1 MDTPQEED
9 ELEPISKSEIKR
21 QMIALQKLGEELV
34 ALPDSKLD
42 KLDLPETLRD
52 AINAAKRITAHGGLR
67 RQLQYIGRLMRI
79 TDAAPI
85 AEQLSAWRG
94 DNAEVNAVFHRMEH
108 LRTRLIADD
117 NALTEFISAHP
128 DADAQ
133 QLRNLIRNA
142 RREAAAS
149 QPPKSSRA
157 LFKLI
162 REILSDD
169 SPDTASSADDAEDET
184 ND

>member
-1 MDTPQEED
+1 MDDPQE

-42 KLDLPETLRD
+42 KLELPEILRD

-108 LRTRLIADD
+108 LRTRLLEDD

-128 DADAQ
+128 QADAQ

-162 REILSDD
+162 REILSGG
-169 SPDTASSADDAEDET
+169 DDAPDDTPEEGQDA
-184 ND
+184 

>member
-108 LRTRLIADD
+108 LRTRLLEDD

-128 DADAQ
+128 QADAQ

-162 REILSDD
+162 RDVLSGGGDAPDD
-169 SPDTASSADDAEDET
+169 STEEGQDA
-184 ND
+184 

>member
-1 MDTPQEED
+1 MDDPQE

-42 KLDLPETLRD
+42 KLELPEILRD

-108 LRTRLIADD
+108 LRTRLLEDD

-128 DADAQ
+128 QADAQ

-162 REILSDD
+162 RDVLSGGGDAPDD
-169 SPDTASSADDAEDET
+169 STEEGQDA
-184 ND
+184 

>member
-42 KLDLPETLRD
+42 KLELPEILRD

-108 LRTRLIADD
+108 LRTRLISDD

-162 REILSDD
+162 RDVLSGSEDAPDD
-169 SPDTASSADDAEDET
+169 TTEEGQDA
-184 ND
+184 